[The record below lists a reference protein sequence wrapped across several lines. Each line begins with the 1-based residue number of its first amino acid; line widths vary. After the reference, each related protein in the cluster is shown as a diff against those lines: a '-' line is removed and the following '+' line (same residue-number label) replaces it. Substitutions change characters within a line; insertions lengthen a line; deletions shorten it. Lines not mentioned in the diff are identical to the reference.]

1 MSVESRKY
9 LIVIVILVIA
19 SIFILKIEQTK
30 GKITTEID
38 LSGVPLNLDN
48 WEGRE
53 VKLPDSVYEILG
65 TRDVLSRQYKDKEGD
80 IVELSIVYSGHD
92 RQSFHPPELCYI
104 GGGVDL
110 TGKST
115 ESISLDDGSTLDLN
129 KLTMQSSQGTIKAW
143 YWFLVGDR
151 FVGNFYKQQV
161 YFILDALSGKKLQ
174 GALIRVSIRGDS
186 EVLER
191 KAKSFIGKIAPHLAE
206 TF

>member
-161 YFILDALSGKKLQ
+161 YFILDALKGKKLQ

>member
-186 EVLER
+186 EALEK

>member
-161 YFILDALSGKKLQ
+161 YFILDALKGKKLQ

-186 EVLER
+186 EALEK